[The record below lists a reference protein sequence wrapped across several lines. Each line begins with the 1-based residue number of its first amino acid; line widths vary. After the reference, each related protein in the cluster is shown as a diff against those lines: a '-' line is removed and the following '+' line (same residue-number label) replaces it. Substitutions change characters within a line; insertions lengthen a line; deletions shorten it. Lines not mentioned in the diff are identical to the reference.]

1 MLFRLNFFLLFAR
14 YSLIYRFREQSVLG
28 KIFLTPT
35 CSVDIAA
42 QDFTPA
48 LMAGIGFR
56 LVLLDSIDLTFNF
69 SVSQFYSKSVA
80 RLTLDGG

>member
-1 MLFRLNFFLLFAR
+1 MLD
-14 YSLIYRFREQSVLG
+14 
-28 KIFLTPT
+28 KIFLTPL
-35 CSVDIAA
+35 SAIDVAA
-42 QDFTPA
+42 QNVTPA

-69 SVSQFYSKSVA
+69 SVGQIYSKSGA